1 MKAKKEVT
9 LPVTVACEALA
20 VATLIAMVATGQ
32 YDRIPLAA
40 LTTGLVWL
48 PELVQRL
55 CRCRFTT
62 PLYLFCVLYAI
73 GPMLGQC
80 HNFYYTISWWDKLL
94 HISGGVLFAI
104 VGVCFFRHMEPES
117 RHPWMA
123 AVFGLMFS
131 MAVAVLWEFVEFAAD
146 AFLGM
151 DMQDDVLIHG
161 ICSYLL
167 GDAVGSTGSIGSITS
182 VVVNGIQMPGYIDIG
197 LIDTMLDLLLECIG
211 AAITCL
217 LMDGRRPV
225 IWKEKRGSECVR
237 ESICT

>member
-1 MKAKKEVT
+1 MKAKNRVT

-167 GDAVGSTGSIGSITS
+167 GEQTGVTGRIDGIQS
-182 VVVNGIQMPGYIDIG
+182 VIVNGTALPVAGYIDIG
-197 LIDTMLDLLLECIG
+197 LFDSMLDMLLESLGDILT
-211 AAITCL
+211 AAIVWL
-217 LMDGRRPV
+217 DKGRHSLIRSDS
-225 IWKEKRGSECVR
+225 KEKIV
-237 ESICT
+237 